1 MSDTLLASLLV
12 QAVTVM
18 VLRLRLGRRWLRR
31 PVTWLVLASAVNQAI
46 GPLLLA
52 IGSIGAHDTFA
63 IGVEHGYID
72 SANLITSAAM
82 LVFTLAY
89 LFTRPE
95 RTVTPQRPGDIP
107 ISARALDWRLLAV
120 ACVPL
125 TLVTASG
132 RGYNGATGSGQGTA
146 LSTNLTTSFFVV
158 VVVLAAAA
166 FVLRHGVRWF
176 LPVFI
181 VQSMVLT
188 VAGERTPVLTDTIAL
203 VLLLLF
209 AGVRVPARPLVAAAV
224 LAVLAMLAI
233 SGVRV
238 THGRELFYSNS
249 GIAARVGALAG
260 GLSSAGGSQGFGDT
274 PGIVNQV
281 AIRIAGVDFGGAVL
295 QGISEGEPRLSPAYV
310 PESLLEVVPSFLWPT
325 KLDHGLA
332 LNPAQQE
339 IDAFGLQQIN
349 YITGMPGLYLGY
361 LTPGWL
367 MLLFGFLGI
376 VFGWFEWWLLR
387 ECTPVRIVLFAGAM
401 SAVLLYEAG
410 LPTMLVQM
418 RAAAALAL
426 AVKAAAVVRG
436 RARAGGGARFPA
448 PAASGR
454 YALAAPR
461 AGAVRMGEDDA

>member
-1 MSDTLLASLLV
+1 V

-18 VLRLRLGRRWLRR
+18 VLRLRLGHRWLRR
-31 PVTWLVLASAVNQAI
+31 PVTWLVLSSVVNQAV

-52 IGSIGAHDTFA
+52 IPSVGMHDTFA
-63 IGVEHGYID
+63 IGVEHSYID
-72 SANLITSAAM
+72 SANLITSTAM

-95 RTVTPQRPGDIP
+95 RTVTPERPAVIA
-107 ISARALDWRLLAV
+107 ISAKALDWRLLAI

-132 RGYNGATGSGQGTA
+132 RGFDGATGSGQGTA

-158 VVVLAAAA
+158 MVVLTATA
-166 FVLRHGVRWF
+166 FLLRHGIRWF

-181 VQSMVLT
+181 AQSLVLT
-188 VAGERTPVLTDTIAL
+188 VAGERTPVLTDTITL

-209 AGVRVPARPLVAAAV
+209 AGVRVPARHLIAATV
-224 LAVLAMLAI
+224 LTVLAMLAI

-249 GIAARVGALAG
+249 GITARVTALAG
-260 GLSSAGGSQGFGDT
+260 GLSAAGGSQGAGDT
-274 PGIVNQV
+274 PGLVNQL
-281 AIRIAGVDFGGAVL
+281 AIRIAGVDFGGAIL
-295 QGISEGEPRLSPAYV
+295 QSISEGQPRLSPAYV

-332 LNPAQQE
+332 LNPAQQQ
-339 IDAFGLQQIN
+339 IDDFGLQQIN
-349 YITGMPGLYLGY
+349 YITGMPGLYVGY
-361 LTPGWL
+361 LTPAWL
-367 MLLFGFLGI
+367 MILFGFLGI
-376 VFGWFEWWLLR
+376 VFGWFERWLLR
-387 ECTPVRIVLFAGAM
+387 ECTLVRIVFFAGAM
-401 SAVLLYEAG
+401 SAVLQYEAG

-426 AVKAAAVVRG
+426 AVKITEVAGR
-436 RARAGGGARFPA
+436 RARAAAGSRSPASAADMSFPLDAGLGA
-448 PAASGR
+448 
-454 YALAAPR
+454 
-461 AGAVRMGEDDA
+461 AVRTAGNDA